1 MEYFVNHDL
10 LANLE
15 RLSEQDK
22 PHGIKCKLPPY
33 HSRKKLISSR
43 GPEGIKQ
50 FDIPTSRPVPGS

>member
-22 PHGIKCKLPPY
+22 PHGIKCKLPPLTFEE
-33 HSRKKLISSR
+33 KLTSSR
-43 GPEGIKQ
+43 GAEGIKQ
-50 FDIPTSRPVPGS
+50 FDITTPGSVLGP

>member
-22 PHGIKCKLPPY
+22 PHGIKCKLSLPLEE
-33 HSRKKLISSR
+33 KLTSSR
-43 GPEGIKQ
+43 GAEGIKQ
-50 FDIPTSRPVPGS
+50 LDIPTSRPVLGP